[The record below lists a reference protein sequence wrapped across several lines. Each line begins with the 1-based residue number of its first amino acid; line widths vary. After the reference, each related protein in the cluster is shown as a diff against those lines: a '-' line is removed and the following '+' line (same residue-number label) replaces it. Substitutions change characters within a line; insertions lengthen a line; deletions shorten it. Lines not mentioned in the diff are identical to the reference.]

1 MGDEIEKDA
10 IEEQRS
16 ISKGFRLKILL
27 CQNSGLVLGI
37 SIMFILAKYGG
48 HLETFVPFQ

>member
-10 IEEQRS
+10 IEAQRP
-16 ISKGFRLKILL
+16 ITKAFRLKILL

-37 SIMFILAKYGG
+37 AIMFILAKFGG
-48 HLETFVPFQ
+48 HLESFVNFQ